1 MLRHI
6 PAYSGTRRTYQ
17 TFSLNMWGDGRDRYR
32 RITRYCLTIS
42 IYLFVSVVY
51 TSAVKARYNY
61 RFEITSPNSA
71 RYFTRWF
78 ESRRLHICREIQIR
92 YYIRLRTNNP
102 EGVFQLASRLAIE
115 QNEFVSRW
123 CSLGKLCLG
132 VSKDT
137 GSSDS
142 LRKVLVQR
150 VREMDVA
157 VNWLNRE
164 LVVGKGWQLPL
175 RESC

>member
-1 MLRHI
+1 MYDRGRTI
-6 PAYSGTRRTYQ
+6 P
-17 TFSLNMWGDGRDRYR
+17 
-32 RITRYCLTIS
+32 I
-42 IYLFVSVVY
+42 
-51 TSAVKARYNY
+51 
-61 RFEITSPNSA
+61 
-71 RYFTRWF
+71 
-78 ESRRLHICREIQIR
+78 
-92 YYIRLRTNNP
+92 
-102 EGVFQLASRLAIE
+102 GVFQLASRLAID
-115 QNEFVSRW
+115 QNEFVSRG

-164 LVVGKGWQLPL
+164 LVVGKG
-175 RESC
+175 

>member
-78 ESRRLHICREIQIR
+78 ESRRLHRCRGIPIR
-92 YYIRLRTNNP
+92 YYVRLPADNSDRRLPTCPATRDRT
-102 EGVFQLASRLAIE
+102 E
-115 QNEFVSRW
+115 QKCNDQDLVNGLLIARPVV
-123 CSLGKLCLG
+123 LR
-132 VSKDT
+132 
-137 GSSDS
+137 S
-142 LRKVLVQR
+142 LR
-150 VREMDVA
+150 
-157 VNWLNRE
+157 
-164 LVVGKGWQLPL
+164 
-175 RESC
+175 

>member
-78 ESRRLHICREIQIR
+78 ESRRLHRCPEIQIR
-92 YYIRLRTNNP
+92 YYVRPRTTDSDRRLPTCFAARYRS
-102 EGVFQLASRLAIE
+102 EWICVAMML
-115 QNEFVSRW
+115 
-123 CSLGKLCLG
+123 
-132 VSKDT
+132 
-137 GSSDS
+137 
-142 LRKVLVQR
+142 LRKTVFGCV
-150 VREMDVA
+150 
-157 VNWLNRE
+157 
-164 LVVGKGWQLPL
+164 
-175 RESC
+175 

>member
-1 MLRHI
+1 M
-6 PAYSGTRRTYQ
+6 
-17 TFSLNMWGDGRDRYR
+17 RDRCGR
-32 RITRYCLTIS
+32 TTRYCLTITICLCS
-42 IYLFVSVVY
+42 WYTLARRKHSTIIGSRLQIQARRDTSRGGSSRDDCTDVVEF
-51 TSAVKARYNY
+51 
-61 RFEITSPNSA
+61 RFAITYDCG
-71 RYFTRWF
+71 RT
-78 ESRRLHICREIQIR
+78 IQI
-92 YYIRLRTNNP
+92 
-102 EGVFQLASRLAIE
+102 GVFQLASRLAIE

-150 VREMDVA
+150 AREMDVA
-157 VNWLNRE
+157 VNWLNCE
-164 LVVGKGWQLPL
+164 LVVGKGWQLLL

>member
-78 ESRRLHICREIQIR
+78 ESKRFHRCPEIQIR
-92 YYIRLRTNNP
+92 YYVRPRT
-102 EGVFQLASRLAIE
+102 
-115 QNEFVSRW
+115 
-123 CSLGKLCLG
+123 
-132 VSKDT
+132 
-137 GSSDS
+137 SDS
-142 LRKVLVQR
+142 DRRLPTCFATRDRSEWICVARMLLRKTVFGCV
-150 VREMDVA
+150 
-157 VNWLNRE
+157 
-164 LVVGKGWQLPL
+164 
-175 RESC
+175 

>member
-1 MLRHI
+1 MDVIGLEE
-6 PAYSGTRRTYQ
+6 
-17 TFSLNMWGDGRDRYR
+17 SLVS
-32 RITRYCLTIS
+32 LTIT
-42 IYLFVSVVY
+42 IYLLMSVVY
-51 TSAVKARYNY
+51 ISAPKARYRY
-61 RFEITSPNSA
+61 RLEITSSSSA

-78 ESRRLHICREIQIR
+78 ESRWCTDVEGFRFAITYDCGRTIQI
-92 YYIRLRTNNP
+92 
-102 EGVFQLASRLAIE
+102 GVFQLASRLAIE

-137 GSSDS
+137 ESSDS
-142 LRKVLVQR
+142 LRKALVQR

-164 LVVGKGWQLPL
+164 LVVGKRWQLPL

>member
-1 MLRHI
+1 MCSWYTLARRKHGIIIGSRLQVQARRDTLR
-6 PAYSGTRRTYQ
+6 G
-17 TFSLNMWGDGRDRYR
+17 G
-32 RITRYCLTIS
+32 
-42 IYLFVSVVY
+42 
-51 TSAVKARYNY
+51 
-61 RFEITSPNSA
+61 
-71 RYFTRWF
+71 
-78 ESRRLHICREIQIR
+78 SRRNGCTDVEKFRFAITYDCGRTIQI
-92 YYIRLRTNNP
+92 
-102 EGVFQLASRLAIE
+102 GVFQLASRLAIE

-132 VSKDT
+132 VSKGT

>member
-1 MLRHI
+1 M
-6 PAYSGTRRTYQ
+6 
-17 TFSLNMWGDGRDRYR
+17 
-32 RITRYCLTIS
+32 
-42 IYLFVSVVY
+42 SVVY

-61 RFEITSPNSA
+61 RFEVTSSNSA

-78 ESRRLHICREIQIR
+78 ESRRLHRCPEIQVRITYDR
-92 YYIRLRTNNP
+92 GRPIQI
-102 EGVFQLASRLAIE
+102 GVFQLASRLAID
-115 QNEFVSRW
+115 QNEFVSRG

-137 GSSDS
+137 ESSDS
-142 LRKVLVQR
+142 LRKALVQR

-157 VNWLNRE
+157 VNWQNRE
-164 LVVGKGWQLPL
+164 LVVGKRWQLPL